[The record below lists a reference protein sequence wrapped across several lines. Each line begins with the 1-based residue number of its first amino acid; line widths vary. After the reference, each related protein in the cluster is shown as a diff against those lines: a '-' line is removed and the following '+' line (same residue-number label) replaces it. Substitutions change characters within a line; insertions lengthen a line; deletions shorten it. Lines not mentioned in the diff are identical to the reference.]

1 MSPLPSGIR
10 TDGDVVT
17 PWFKRAGT
25 ISAAIVAMVAA
36 FSIGLAVVV
45 KGAESVLFWKTLPEA
60 MTAMTKDLK
69 IIKRVV
75 CRAHPPCEVG
85 E

>member
-10 TDGDVVT
+10 SDGDTVT

-25 ISAAIVAMVAA
+25 IAAALIAMIAA
-36 FSIGLAVVV
+36 FSIGLAVLV

-60 MTAMTKDLK
+60 MVEMTKDLK

-75 CRAHPPCEVG
+75 CRAHPPCEAV

>member
-1 MSPLPSGIR
+1 MSPLPPGIR
-10 TDGDVVT
+10 ADGDTVT

-25 ISAAIVAMVAA
+25 IAAAIVAIVAA
-36 FSIGLAVVV
+36 FSIGTAVIV

-60 MTAMTKDLK
+60 MTAITKDVK

-75 CRAHPPCEVG
+75 CRAHPPCEAV

>member
-1 MSPLPSGIR
+1 MSPLPPGIR
-10 TDGDVVT
+10 TDSDVVT

-25 ISAAIVAMVAA
+25 ISAALIAMIAA
-36 FSIGLAVVV
+36 FSIGLTVVV

-60 MTAMTKDLK
+60 MAVMTKDLK

-75 CRAHPPCEVG
+75 CRAHPPCEAV